1 MCRRRWGWSV
11 GRRVEERVGLERLR
25 KDVCGGGMEC
35 KTNKWGETQWM
46 MRVGGMMVRDGGR
59 KS

>member
-1 MCRRRWGWSV
+1 M
-11 GRRVEERVGLERLR
+11 GRHAEERMGLERLWN
-25 KDVCGGGMEC
+25 VCGGGMEC